1 MFSLCSRLLQLVL
14 NCFRMLCVFFWM
26 WFGCF
31 ALLRLF
37 RLCSVGYYCFFMLF
51 SVVLVVSGCV
61 RLCQVVFDCVV
72 LGSPGCLALGCFDS
86 FLVV

>member
-1 MFSLCSRLLQLVL
+1 MFGWLL
-14 NCFRMLCVFFWM
+14 
-26 WFGCF
+26 
-31 ALLRLF
+31 
-37 RLCSVGYYCFFMLF
+37 FFMLF

-72 LGSPGCLALGCFDS
+72 LGSPGCLALSCFDL